1 MKSPKPFRYWF
12 VLHPDISSPIGG
24 VKQVHRL
31 AEALVHTGRSAT
43 IIQDSASFHP
53 GWFTSNVA
61 TVSKSDLFK
70 RTDLHPSKDI
80 FILPETYAPR
90 FSTYCPS
97 FPKII
102 FNQNGSYSFGTN
114 SSKGWFKVS
123 RLLHLYSHPEI
134 KRILTVSEYDSNLLV
149 NGFSIP
155 AERVGLIV
163 NPIGDMPKIL
173 PSRKAKSIVYF
184 TRKNQKDVTIVFEII
199 NHSGFANDWSFLPIS
214 NLPHSQVL
222 NAFQSSWLYL
232 SFGHP
237 EGFGLPVAEAL
248 ANGCAVVGYTGL
260 GGRELFKLADQFSHV
275 DAIEPGDW
283 ARFVSSTHDFI
294 ASHSDHYHKLL
305 SNSSGVAEV
314 IRSKYS
320 YSSFVESVQ
329 RNFDQLEKSLSCS

>member
-24 VKQVHRL
+24 VKQIHRL
-31 AEALVHTGRSAT
+31 AEGLVHTGRSAT

-184 TRKNQKDVTIVFEII
+184 TRKNQKDVSIVVEMIK
-199 NHSGFANDWSFLPIS
+199 HSGFANDWSFLPIS

-260 GGRELFKLADQFSHV
+260 GRELLSLR
-275 DAIEPGDW
+275 I
-283 ARFVSSTHDFI
+283 SSVMLTQLNLVIGLVLFLQPMT
-294 ASHSDHYHKLL
+294 LL
-305 SNSSGVAEV
+305 LV
-314 IRSKYS
+314 IRIIIINCFPIPLVLRKLY
-320 YSSFVESVQ
+320 
-329 RNFDQLEKSLSCS
+329 DQNILILPLLNLCRGTLINLRSL